1 MTMAKRKAE
10 SLDAFSPSEIKEA
23 SPKAKVQCVV
33 TALSEMKKSRD
44 ISYFD
49 GQVSDGK
56 KAMRVYGY
64 NDGVRRKL
72 SFYKDNKASVTIDNC
87 QVTKSRVSYASFCV
101 KKQDAAFFPLWGLHL
116 APS

>member
-1 MTMAKRKAE
+1 MTMAKRKVE

-64 NDGVRRKL
+64 NDGVRMKL
-72 SFYKDNKASVTIDNC
+72 SFYN
-87 QVTKSRVSYASFCV
+87 ASFCV